1 VDHAP
6 AHPPGVVQHP
16 EAPGVVQHP
25 EAPGVVQH
33 PEAPGVVQPT
43 DAPGVLAHAR
53 HPGLVTWGLRA
64 WLTLGLVLLAV
75 AVTSFLAQVS
85 GLVVPLVVATVIGA
99 LLVPAVDRLHQGGL
113 PRQLGAVLML
123 LGLVATVLGSLWLV
137 LAGVVGQGGQVQT
150 RLLAGLEA
158 VEDWLADRG
167 VDLGGAESLTT
178 QLTQLAGESWG
189 GVASYLP
196 GVFSSLA
203 SFLLGSV
210 IGAFLFFYILVDWH
224 RLTAW
229 LGGHLGLGPQDG
241 AGVIDDAVSSI
252 RQYFGSLTLS
262 ALLTAV
268 LIGGAAWLLD
278 VPLALTI
285 AVVTLVTSYIPYLG
299 AILSGAFAVLVALGS
314 TDLQTTLV
322 LLVVVLVVQN
332 IVQTVVLTKLTS
344 DALSLHPIVT
354 LGSTIVGAALAGALG
369 ATLAAPVVAMTLRV
383 RARLVGDAAPDPAAA
398 VQDAGSDVSG

>member
-1 VDHAP
+1 VSEAERPGPNAGPRRP
-6 AHPPGVVQHP
+6 AHPARPSDP
-16 EAPGVVQHP
+16 WR
-25 EAPGVVQH
+25 
-33 PEAPGVVQPT
+33 
-43 DAPGVLAHAR
+43 HAR
-53 HPGLVTWGLRA
+53 NPGLVRWGLRA
-64 WLTLGLVLLAV
+64 WLALGLILLAV

-85 GLVVPLVVATVIGA
+85 GLVVPLVVAAVVGA
-99 LLVPAVDRLHQGGL
+99 LLVPAVDALQRRGL
-113 PRQLGAVLML
+113 PRQLGAVVML
-123 LGLVATVLGSLWLV
+123 LGLVATVLGSVWMV
-137 LAGVVGQGGQVQT
+137 FAGVLGQGAQVQAQ
-150 RLLAGLEA
+150 LLAGLEA
-158 VEDWLADRG
+158 IEAWLAGRG
-167 VDLGGAESLTT
+167 VDLGGAESLST
-178 QLTQLAGESWG
+178 QLTALVGESWG

-229 LGGHLGLGPQDG
+229 VGTHLGLGQVTG

-278 VPLALTI
+278 VPLAFTI

-299 AILSGAFAVLVALGS
+299 AIVSGAFATLVALGS

-344 DALSLHPIVT
+344 DALSIHPIVT

-369 ATLAAPVVAMTLRV
+369 ATLAAPGVAMLLRV
-383 RARLVGDAAPDPAAA
+383 RRRLVGAQAAGELVPAPRPDPAPAA
-398 VQDAGSDVSG
+398 GQDPVPAVE